1 MPGRKAPEAAR
12 REQILNA
19 AFRVAVRQRLAG
31 LGIRDVAR
39 EAGLSTGLVLFHFK
53 TKEALIAGLLEWLL
67 ENTSVLRPDTQS
79 PDSNSAGAAL
89 CALVRAE
96 AQRLSADRRRSE
108 LFFDFW
114 VAGTRTMRLR
124 SQMRR
129 ALAKYRQEFRTLA
142 AAWLATR
149 GKGGSRATAD
159 GVAAAAVSFVHGC
172 AIQAVIDPAG
182 FDLKATLSV
191 LEDLA
196 DQLGHGK
203 GFPQRDA
210 KRRPRRARTTNKP
223 PRRADSV
230 PRSRAD

>member
-53 TKEALIAGLLEWLL
+53 TKDALIAGLLEWLL
-67 ENTSVLRPDTQS
+67 ENTSVLRPDT
-79 PDSNSAGAAL
+79 PLRDADSAGAAL

-96 AQRLSADRRRSE
+96 AQRLSADRLRSE

-114 VAGTRTMRLR
+114 VAGTRTTRLR

-129 ALAKYRQEFRTLA
+129 ALAKYRKEFRTLA
-142 AAWLATR
+142 AAWLSS
-149 GKGGSRATAD
+149 GGHGNSRATAD

-191 LEDLA
+191 LEELA
-196 DQLGHGK
+196 DQLGDANGSA
-203 GFPQRDA
+203 QLDA
-210 KRRPRRARTTNKP
+210 KRRPRRGRTANKL
-223 PRRADSV
+223 PRPADSV
-230 PRSRAD
+230 RRSRAE